1 MFQFYLKSMSMD
13 IFGKPNQGVHSYRL
27 FGLAIVDVI
36 MTIVGS
42 YVISYVFRVSFVY
55 TLCIV
60 FILGILLHRYFN
72 VRTTID
78 KMLF

>member
-1 MFQFYLKSMSMD
+1 MD
-13 IFGKPNQGVHSYRL
+13 IFGKPNQGLHSYRL

-36 MTIVGS
+36 MTILGS
-42 YVISYVFRVSFVY
+42 FVISYVFRVSFVI
-55 TLCIV
+55 TLAIV

>member
-1 MFQFYLKSMSMD
+1 MD
-13 IFGKPNQGVHSYRL
+13 IFGKVNQGIHSYRL
-27 FGLAIVDVI
+27 FDLAIVDVI
-36 MTIVGS
+36 MTILGA
-42 YVISYVFRVSFVY
+42 YVISYVFRVSFLY

-60 FILGILLHRYFN
+60 FIIGIILHRYFN

>member
-1 MFQFYLKSMSMD
+1 MD
-13 IFGKPNQGVHSYRL
+13 IFGKVNQGIHSYRF

-36 MTIVGS
+36 MTILGS
-42 YVISYVFRVSFVY
+42 YVISYVFRVSFLY

-60 FILGILLHRYFN
+60 FIIGILLHRYFN

>member
-1 MFQFYLKSMSMD
+1 MD
-13 IFGKPNQGVHSYRL
+13 IFGKPNQGLHSYRL

-36 MTIVGS
+36 MTIVGA
-42 YVISYVFRVSFVY
+42 YVISYVFRVSFVI

>member
-1 MFQFYLKSMSMD
+1 MD
-13 IFGKPNQGVHSYRL
+13 IFGKPNQGIHSYRL
-27 FGLAIVDVI
+27 FGLAIVDVV
-36 MTIVGS
+36 MTIVGA
-42 YVISYVFRVSFVY
+42 YVISYVFRVSFVI

>member
-1 MFQFYLKSMSMD
+1 MD
-13 IFGKPNQGVHSYRL
+13 IFGKPNQGLHSYRL

-36 MTIVGS
+36 MTIVGA
-42 YVISYVFRVSFVY
+42 YVISYVFRVSFVT
-55 TLCIV
+55 TLCSV

>member
-1 MFQFYLKSMSMD
+1 MD
-13 IFGKPNQGVHSYRL
+13 IFGKPNQGLHSYRL

-36 MTIVGS
+36 MTIMGA
-42 YVISYVFRVSFVY
+42 YVISYVFRVSFVI

>member
-1 MFQFYLKSMSMD
+1 MD
-13 IFGKPNQGVHSYRL
+13 IFGKPNQGLHSYRL

-36 MTIVGS
+36 MTIVGA
-42 YVISYVFRVSFVY
+42 YVISYVFRVSFVT

>member
-1 MFQFYLKSMSMD
+1 MD
-13 IFGKPNQGVHSYRL
+13 IFGQVNQGIHSYRL

-36 MTIVGS
+36 ITIMGS
-42 YVISYVFRVSFVY
+42 YVISYVFRVSFWY

-60 FILGILLHRYFN
+60 FIIGIILHRYFN

>member
-1 MFQFYLKSMSMD
+1 MD
-13 IFGKPNQGVHSYRL
+13 IFGQVNQGIHSYRL

-36 MTIVGS
+36 MTIMGS
-42 YVISYVFRVSFVY
+42 YVISYVFRVSFLY

-60 FILGILLHRYFN
+60 FIIGIILHRYFN

>member
-1 MFQFYLKSMSMD
+1 MD

-36 MTIVGS
+36 MTIVGA
-42 YVISYVFRVSFVY
+42 YVISYVFRISFVP
-55 TLCIV
+55 TLWIV